1 MLKKINMLEV
11 SKKITTVVG
20 RTNAKYDLI
29 KEGDKVLVGFS
40 GGKDSLTLIH
50 TLKRMQSKA
59 PFKFEFK
66 AVTITYGMGEQ
77 VQFLNDH
84 CKEHGIEHD
93 IVDTEIFDISKD
105 KIRKNS
111 SFCSFVS
118 RMRRGYLYTYALEN
132 GFNKLALGH
141 HLDDAMESFMMN
153 LFYNGA
159 MRSMPPIYKADNGL
173 MVIRPLIMTRE
184 RQLRAFAETNCVDV
198 IGDENC
204 PAMRVDIKMPHAR
217 ANTKELLAKLEQEN
231 PKIFVS
237 MKAAFENFHPNTF
250 FNKELLD
257 KEPLDLD
264 SELD

>member
-1 MLKKINMLEV
+1 LLEV
-11 SKKITTVVG
+11 SKKITKLVG
-20 RTNAKYDLI
+20 QTNANYDLI

-50 TLKRMQSKA
+50 TLKRMQAKA

-77 VQFLNDH
+77 VQFLADH
-84 CKEHGIEHD
+84 CKAHD
-93 IVDTEIFDISKD
+93 IPHEIVDTQIFDISKE

-118 RMRRGYLYTYALEN
+118 RMRRGYLYTHALDN

-141 HLDDAMESFMMN
+141 HLDDAMESFFMN
-153 LFYNGA
+153 FFYNGS

-173 MVIRPLIMTRE
+173 MVIRPLIMCRE
-184 RQLRAFAETNCVDV
+184 RQLRAFTQKHCIDV
-198 IGDENC
+198 IGDEAC
-204 PAMRVDIKMPHAR
+204 PAMRIDIKMPHAR
-217 ANTKELLAKLEQEN
+217 ANAKELLAKLEEEN

-237 MKAAFENFHPNTF
+237 MKAAFQNFHPNTF
-250 FNKELLD
+250 FSKENLD
-257 KEPLDLD
+257 K
-264 SELD
+264 